1 MFKRNKSKDID
12 LLEQYYLATK
22 KKNIFQEYLKYLI
35 LPLVLVF
42 IIGGAFGYLKV
53 KQGNYKNDIA
63 EIKQKISDLEKS
75 YKDSDYEEKYASLQE
90 IQKTIDNLKKVNA
103 NIASYP
109 NLSEDIYNACY
120 KAALQGKITSSNYE
134 QTTGE
139 LTLVIETSQVPYTKQ
154 IVKNLMD
161 LNIFTKVRYS
171 GYKEVEKEDESSN
184 SGSIYM
190 PSTTPEKL
198 VVYQMT
204 VICSLGGGINE

>member
-120 KAALQGKITSSNYE
+120 KAALHSPMANQLKGIAIPHRRYAFSSSYQKKN
-134 QTTGE
+134 
-139 LTLVIETSQVPYTKQ
+139 LLILVIHVAA
-154 IVKNLMD
+154 
-161 LNIFTKVRYS
+161 FH
-171 GYKEVEKEDESSN
+171 
-184 SGSIYM
+184 
-190 PSTTPEKL
+190 
-198 VVYQMT
+198 
-204 VICSLGGGINE
+204 

>member
-53 KQGNYKNDIA
+53 KQG
-63 EIKQKISDLEKS
+63 S

-120 KAALQGKITSSNYE
+120 KAALQGKITSSNFE

-190 PSTTPEKL
+190 PSTTPEKV

>member
-1 MFKRNKSKDID
+1 MFKRNKSKAID

-90 IQKTIDNLKKVNA
+90 IQKILLLILTYVKIFIMLVIKR
-103 NIASYP
+103 
-109 NLSEDIYNACY
+109 LY
-120 KAALQGKITSSNYE
+120 KAKLLQ
-134 QTTGE
+134 
-139 LTLVIETSQVPYTKQ
+139 VIMNKQ
-154 IVKNLMD
+154 PRN
-161 LNIFTKVRYS
+161 
-171 GYKEVEKEDESSN
+171 
-184 SGSIYM
+184 
-190 PSTTPEKL
+190 
-198 VVYQMT
+198 
-204 VICSLGGGINE
+204 

>member
-42 IIGGAFGYLKV
+42 IIGGAFGCLKV
-53 KQGNYKNDIA
+53 KQGK
-63 EIKQKISDLEKS
+63 IKQKISDLEKS

-120 KAALQGKITSSNYE
+120 KAALQGKITSSNFE
-134 QTTGE
+134 QTTVE

-190 PSTTPEKL
+190 PSTTPEKV

>member
-42 IIGGAFGYLKV
+42 IIGGAFGCLKV
-53 KQGNYKNDIA
+53 KQGK
-63 EIKQKISDLEKS
+63 IKQKISDLEKS

-120 KAALQGKITSSNYE
+120 KAALQGKITSSNFE

-190 PSTTPEKL
+190 PSTTPEKV

>member
-1 MFKRNKSKDID
+1 M
-12 LLEQYYLATK
+12 
-22 KKNIFQEYLKYLI
+22 
-35 LPLVLVF
+35 
-42 IIGGAFGYLKV
+42 
-53 KQGNYKNDIA
+53 
-63 EIKQKISDLEKS
+63 
-75 YKDSDYEEKYASLQE
+75 
-90 IQKTIDNLKKVNA
+90 
-103 NIASYP
+103 
-109 NLSEDIYNACY
+109 IYNACY

-190 PSTTPEKL
+190 PSTTPEKV

>member
-63 EIKQKISDLEKS
+63 EIKQKISDL
-75 YKDSDYEEKYASLQE
+75 EKYASLQE

-190 PSTTPEKL
+190 PSTTPEKV

>member
-42 IIGGAFGYLKV
+42 IIGGAFGCLKV
-53 KQGNYKNDIA
+53 KQGK
-63 EIKQKISDLEKS
+63 IKQKISDLEKS

-103 NIASYP
+103 NIVSYP

-120 KAALQGKITSSNYE
+120 KAALQGKITSSNFE

-190 PSTTPEKL
+190 PSTTPEKV

>member
-1 MFKRNKSKDID
+1 M
-12 LLEQYYLATK
+12 
-22 KKNIFQEYLKYLI
+22 
-35 LPLVLVF
+35 PLVLVF

-120 KAALQGKITSSNYE
+120 EAALQGKITSSNYE

-171 GYKEVEKEDESSN
+171 GYKE
-184 SGSIYM
+184 
-190 PSTTPEKL
+190 L
-198 VVYQMT
+198 
-204 VICSLGGGINE
+204 

>member
-63 EIKQKISDLEKS
+63 EIKQKISDH
-75 YKDSDYEEKYASLQE
+75 EEKYASLQE

-120 KAALQGKITSSNYE
+120 KAALQGKITSSNFE

-190 PSTTPEKL
+190 PSTTPEKV

>member
-42 IIGGAFGYLKV
+42 IIGGAFGCLKV
-53 KQGNYKNDIA
+53 KQGK
-63 EIKQKISDLEKS
+63 IKQKISDLEKS

-120 KAALQGKITSSNYE
+120 KAALQGKITSSNFE

-154 IVKNLMD
+154 IVKNKSK
-161 LNIFTKVRYS
+161 I
-171 GYKEVEKEDESSN
+171 
-184 SGSIYM
+184 
-190 PSTTPEKL
+190 
-198 VVYQMT
+198 
-204 VICSLGGGINE
+204 